1 MENNALFSHEVQ
13 NGFAVFTITNAG
25 ADYDPIE
32 FIEITSLNFVYGMQ
46 LAGIEARQLFSD
58 FLTDENRVAVNGG
71 IDNKCFFHH

>member
-1 MENNALFSHEVQ
+1 MENNALLFHEVQ
-13 NGFAVFTITNAG
+13 NRFAVLAITNAG

-32 FIEITSLNFVYGMQ
+32 FVEIASLDCVYGMQ
-46 LAGIEARQLFSD
+46 LAGIETCQLFSD